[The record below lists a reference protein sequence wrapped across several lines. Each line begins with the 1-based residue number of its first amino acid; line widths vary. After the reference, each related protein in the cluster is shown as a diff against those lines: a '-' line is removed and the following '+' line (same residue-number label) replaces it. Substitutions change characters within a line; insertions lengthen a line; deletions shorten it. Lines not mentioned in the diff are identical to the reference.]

1 MDAAGNLPHAA
12 WMAGLSVET
21 VVALL
26 ELSPHPEGGFYREVF
41 RAAER
46 VARLDGTPRTASTAI
61 YFLLPITAFSAWHE
75 VRSDEAWHFYDG
87 LPLELH
93 TIDPAGT
100 HRVALLGRELAA
112 GERPQQVVPAC
123 WLQAARPI
131 AGSHPDDPDYAL
143 CGCTVSPGFEFA
155 DFALPGR
162 AALRARYPAL
172 VDIVDAFTHP
182 EPA

>member
-1 MDAAGNLPHAA
+1 VDAAGNLPHAA

-112 GERPQQVVPAC
+112 GERPQQVVPAG